1 MNVLLLNP
9 PSRDKTIMVKEGR
22 CMQRKAAW
30 GYIMAPVTMVT
41 IATMLRDQGHSV
53 TVLDCPAEMVDLD
66 GMLARAASFSPDLAL
81 VNTSTPTIDD
91 DLHAALLLKQ
101 YCAKPVVTAL
111 YGIHPTCMY
120 KELLATGNGVDCCII
135 GEPEFTIRD
144 LVQAL
149 SCGAGIGHVEGVAS
163 VDAAGHVAVSRE
175 RVPSANLDE
184 LPIPDWSLVD
194 TGNYRLPLNNEKFL
208 LVNTNRGCPYRCT
221 FCNAYAYYGR
231 VPRRRSVPHI
241 MQELQNDVNRFGVN
255 NFMFWA
261 EEFILDRDFVMEL
274 CDAICSSGLNVKW
287 VCNSRVDAVDAEVLA
302 AIKKAGCWNIA
313 FGIESG
319 NQHILDSINK
329 GITLEGIRH
338 AVSMAKAAGLQVTG
352 HVIIGFPEDTVET
365 IRTTEKFVNSLDLDF
380 VQYYCAMPYPGTRL
394 YEDAVRHGWL
404 NTSDWQKW
412 EHNYSVLDY
421 GELKASEIMKIRR
434 SMLQR
439 YYFNPARVIRT
450 LRNHV
455 KKPSDLLAF
464 VSRIRG
470 FLRWM

>member
-1 MNVLLLNP
+1 
-9 PSRDKTIMVKEGR
+9 
-22 CMQRKAAW
+22 
-30 GYIMAPVTMVT
+30 
-41 IATMLRDQGHSV
+41 
-53 TVLDCPAEMVDLD
+53 
-66 GMLARAASFSPDLAL
+66 
-81 VNTSTPTIDD
+81 
-91 DLHAALLLKQ
+91 
-101 YCAKPVVTAL
+101 
-111 YGIHPTCMY
+111 
-120 KELLATGNGVDCCII
+120 
-135 GEPEFTIRD
+135 
-144 LVQAL
+144 
-149 SCGAGIGHVEGVAS
+149 
-163 VDAAGHVAVSRE
+163 
-175 RVPSANLDE
+175 
-184 LPIPDWSLVD
+184 
-194 TGNYRLPLNNEKFL
+194 
-208 LVNTNRGCPYRCT
+208 
-221 FCNAYAYYGR
+221 
-231 VPRRRSVPHI
+231 
-241 MQELQNDVNRFGVN
+241 MQELETDVNRFGVN

-329 GITLEGIRH
+329 GITLEGIRR

-434 SMLQR
+434 RMLQR